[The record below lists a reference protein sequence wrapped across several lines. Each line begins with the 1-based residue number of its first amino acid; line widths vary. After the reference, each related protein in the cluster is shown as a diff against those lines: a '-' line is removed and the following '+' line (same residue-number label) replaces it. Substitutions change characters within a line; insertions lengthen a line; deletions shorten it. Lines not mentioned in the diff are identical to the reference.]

1 MDTHSLMAETALKWT
16 YRYSIKMPSFSLSRQ
31 QHFSNL
37 AVHQN
42 KIQGDA
48 DNLSFSL
55 LVCVQYL
62 LFMLRCVSNIYDM
75 CNIYDL

>member
-1 MDTHSLMAETALKWT
+1 
-16 YRYSIKMPSFSLSRQ
+16 MPSFSLSRQ
-31 QHFSNL
+31 QHFPNL

-62 LFMLRCVSNIYDM
+62 HNTLIKVSQGKVLENNSGIKNNYV
-75 CNIYDL
+75 YVVE